1 MRAARF
7 YEPGQNLRIEEI
19 PIPEPH
25 GDEILVRVRAAGV
38 CHTDVHIRNGRIPL
52 MPSIE
57 LPLTLGHETAG
68 EIAALARDAKVH
80 CETSTF
86 SLETRNDALD
96 QVESG
101 LVLGRAVVI
110 P

>member
-1 MRAARF
+1 MTSARMRTARS

-38 CHTDVHIRNGRIPL
+38 CHTDVHILNGRIPL

-57 LPLTLGHETAG
+57 LPLTLGHDTAG
-68 EIAALARDAKVH
+68 EMLPSH
-80 CETSTF
+80 
-86 SLETRNDALD
+86 ETRKSA
-96 QVESG
+96 VR
-101 LVLGRAVVI
+101 RAHSAWRR
-110 P
+110 